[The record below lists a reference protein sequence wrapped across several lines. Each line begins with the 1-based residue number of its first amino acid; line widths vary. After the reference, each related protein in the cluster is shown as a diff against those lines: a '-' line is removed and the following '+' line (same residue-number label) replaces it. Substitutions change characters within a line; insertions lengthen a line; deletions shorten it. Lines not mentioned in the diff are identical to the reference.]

1 MNNSW
6 IVWMF
11 SFAILFFIY
20 HLLWS
25 CIIHPENVL
34 VKKTDNKISNPF
46 SNFCLFIV
54 FCFCFY
60 VKVSKMRNPRT
71 RILNVCKVSTCSV
84 SALVNCWFL
93 KRGWGLSMDVTS
105 SPICVKKVIL
115 HNPQLRIIQFV
126 YSTPSPK
133 CKTKAHHEV

>member
-60 VKVSKMRNPRT
+60 VKVSKMRNPGT

-93 KRGWGLSMDVTS
+93 KRVWGLSMDVTS

>member
-1 MNNSW
+1 
-6 IVWMF
+6 MF

-20 HLLWS
+20 HRLWS

-71 RILNVCKVSTCSV
+71 KILNTFNVCKVSTFSV

-93 KRGWGLSMDVTS
+93 KWGVGTKYGCDLLTHL
-105 SPICVKKVIL
+105 CKK
-115 HNPQLRIIQFV
+115 R
-126 YSTPSPK
+126 
-133 CKTKAHHEV
+133 

>member
-1 MNNSW
+1 
-6 IVWMF
+6 MF

-46 SNFCLFIV
+46 SNFCLFV
-54 FCFCFY
+54 VSAFVFY
-60 VKVSKMRNPRT
+60 VKVSKMGNPRT
-71 RILNVCKVSTCSV
+71 RILNTFNVCKVSTC
-84 SALVNCWFL
+84 WFF
-93 KRGWGLSMDVTS
+93 KVGVGTKYGCDLSPRLCQKM
-105 SPICVKKVIL
+105 IL

-126 YSTPSPK
+126 YSTHSPK
-133 CKTKAHHEV
+133 CKIKAHHEVQPRVT